1 VVDLDTSALIKLYVR
16 EEHSHTLSDRIRAN
30 GSPIPLTPF
39 HDLEFTNAIQLKCFR
54 QELSEDKAAAVLSTI
69 KEHEEVGVY
78 YRPPID
84 WANVMALSI
93 GMSRSHTVKI
103 GSRSLDILHVAFALS
118 IGMEQFITFD
128 ERQNALATTVG
139 LSVS

>member
-1 VVDLDTSALIKLYVR
+1 
-16 EEHSHTLSDRIRAN
+16 
-30 GSPIPLTPF
+30 
-39 HDLEFTNAIQLKCFR
+39 
-54 QELSEDKAAAVLSTI
+54 
-69 KEHEEVGVY
+69 
-78 YRPPID
+78 
-84 WANVMALSI
+84 MALSI

>member
-1 VVDLDTSALIKLYVR
+1 MVYLDTSALIKLYVR
-16 EEHSHTLSDRIRAN
+16 EEHSHQLSEWVRENR
-30 GSPIPLTPF
+30 SPMPLTPF

-54 QELSEDKAAAVLSTI
+54 QELSEGKAASVLAAI
-69 KEHEEVGVY
+69 QKHEQAGIY

-93 GMSRSHTVKI
+93 SMSRSHTTKI
-103 GSRSLDILHVAFALS
+103 GSRSLDIIHVAFALS

-139 LSVS
+139 LSAL